1 MSWGVQAACIALG
14 AILGACLRWQ
24 TSVWFNGEGATM
36 LWGTLLVN
44 GIGCFLA
51 GILLGIPIGAGW
63 YLFLMTGFLGSLTT
77 FSAFASEVLAL
88 WQQGRW
94 GNAVLVWVVHNVVG
108 LVSALSGYALTRMWF
123 K

>member
-24 TSVWFNGEGATM
+24 MGVWFNGEGATM

-51 GILLGIPIGAGW
+51 GILLGMPVSVSW
-63 YLFLMTGFLGSLTT
+63 HLFLMTGFLGSLTT
-77 FSAFASEVLAL
+77 FSALTSEVLTL

-94 GNAVLVWVVHNVVG
+94 GNAVLVWVAHNVVG
-108 LVSALSGYALTRMWF
+108 LSGVFGGYLLTRMWF